1 MDFNEINWLS
11 DYFEDQITY
20 STSEIESIRNF
31 VLIWNIFESV
41 AGNRSMSIREIDRL
55 VGRLANRN
63 MLQLHDFQEFI
74 EYARQAYD
82 FEREAIEFLN
92 LRRNGQEVER
102 LVIAFLDGRE
112 RRLPQMV
119 RALLYI
125 TYRMRN
131 NLMHGEKNILTIDTQ
146 NADFNLVNKLLAKI
160 LDLHKEY
167 SNLQIRIR

>member
-1 MDFNEINWLS
+1 
-11 DYFEDQITY
+11 
-20 STSEIESIRNF
+20 
-31 VLIWNIFESV
+31 
-41 AGNRSMSIREIDRL
+41 MSIREIDHL
-55 VGRLANRN
+55 VDRLANRN

-82 FEREAIEFLN
+82 FGREEIEFLN
-92 LRRNGQEVER
+92 LRRNGHEIER
-102 LVIAFLDGRE
+102 LVITFLDGRE
-112 RRLPQMV
+112 NRLPQMV

-160 LDLHKEY
+160 LDLHKIFK
-167 SNLQIRIR
+167 SAD

>member
-1 MDFNEINWLS
+1 MNFNEINWLGR
-11 DYFEDQITY
+11 YFEGQITY
-20 STSEIESIRNF
+20 GTSEIESIRNF

-41 AGNRSMSIREIDRL
+41 AGNRSMSIREIDNL
-55 VGRLANRN
+55 VDRLANGN

-74 EYARQAYD
+74 EYAKQAYQ
-82 FEREAIEFLN
+82 FEEEEIEFLN

-102 LVIAFLDGRE
+102 LVIDFLEGRE
-112 RRLPQMV
+112 NRLPQMV

-131 NLMHGEKNILTIDTQ
+131 NLMHGKKNMLTIDTQ
-146 NADFNLVNKLLAKI
+146 NADFNLVNKLLAKV
-160 LDLHKEY
+160 LDLQKEY

>member
-1 MDFNEINWLS
+1 MNFNEINWLGR
-11 DYFEDQITY
+11 YFEGQITY

-41 AGNRSMSIREIDRL
+41 AGNRSMSVREIDNLVDRL
-55 VGRLANRN
+55 EHRN
-63 MLQLHDFQEFI
+63 MLHRHDFQEFI
-74 EYARQAYD
+74 EYARQAYE
-82 FEREAIEFLN
+82 FEKDEIEFLN
-92 LRRNGQEVER
+92 LRRSGQEVER
-102 LVIAFLDGRE
+102 LVINFLEGRE
-112 RRLPQMV
+112 NRLPQIV

-131 NLMHGEKNILTIDTQ
+131 NLMHGEKNMLTIDTQ
-146 NADFNLVNKLLAKI
+146 NADFNLVNKLLAKV